1 MSNFYYRERSNHET
15 KNTSTAML
23 EEKLYVSPL
32 SQIEDEAN
40 PKADILPIEEEEEEE
55 EGKEKKEEEDDDW
68 GGEDE

>member
-1 MSNFYYRERSNHET
+1 
-15 KNTSTAML
+15 ML

-40 PKADILPIEEEEEEE
+40 PEADILPIEEEEEEE